1 MNEVKEEQRVKLV
14 EGDSV
19 VWMGNQ
25 WEIETVNGTS
35 YILVDPNDHTIHA
48 LAYWG
53 ELTLPNQVSS

>member
-1 MNEVKEEQRVKLV
+1 MNESKDEQSTKLV
-14 EGDSV
+14 EGDAV

-25 WEIETVNGTS
+25 WKIETVKGTS

-53 ELTLPNQVSS
+53 ELTLPSQTSS